1 MITSLP
7 NKNPR
12 LDLVRQELPHPV
24 NGDVAAQSGVTYAA
38 SHARKYAFDLSAKSA
53 LFSLAVGAPLSHQ
66 PPRTVISTLTISS

>member
-24 NGDVAAQSGVTYAA
+24 NGDVAAQSGVTNTS
-38 SHARKYAFDLSAKSA
+38 SHVRKYTHDLSAKSA
-53 LFSLAVGAPLSHQ
+53 LFSLRGWSSLSSNRHGQ
-66 PPRTVISTLTISS
+66 S